1 MNQEITMNREET
13 MNQEKEK
20 VYDIIIIGA
29 GTAGLSAAI
38 YGVRAGKKVLVLEK
52 GTYGGQI
59 VSSSE
64 IENYPGIEKIS
75 GYEFAQGLYKQA
87 AGLGAE
93 VCFEQAKAIQVQ
105 EDIKIVEAGQ
115 NIYQTKSIILATGA
129 KNRPLGLEH
138 EEEWIGAGIS
148 YCATCD
154 GAFYKGKDVAVVGG
168 GNTALEDALFL
179 TGYCRKVY
187 LIHRRDIFRG
197 EEALLEELKKKDNIV
212 FLLKKNVVALK
223 GNEKLQ
229 AVTIKD
235 TESGDNACGKE
246 LCGKEYDLE
255 VEGLFIAIGQI
266 PDNER
271 FASVLAL
278 DEKGYILAGEDCKT
292 NRTGIFAAGD
302 CRTKTVRQLV
312 TAAADGAV
320 AALSACQ
327 L

>member
-1 MNQEITMNREET
+1 MNQKKT
-13 MNQEKEK
+13 MNQEKPIGQEK
-20 VYDIIIIGA
+20 EKLYDIIIIGA

-38 YGVRAGKKVLVLEK
+38 YGVRAGKKVLVMER

-64 IENYPGIEKIS
+64 IENYPGIGKIS
-75 GYEFAQGLYKQA
+75 GYEFAQGLYNQA
-87 AGLGAE
+87 DGLGAE
-93 VCFEQAKAIQVQ
+93 FCFEEVETIQVLD
-105 EDIKIVEAGQ
+105 DIKIVEAGQ
-115 NIYQTKSIILATGA
+115 NKYQTKSIILATGA

-179 TGYCRKVY
+179 TEYCRKVY
-187 LIHRRDIFRG
+187 LIHRRDTFRG
-197 EEALLEELKKKDNIV
+197 EEALLEELKRKDNIV
-212 FLLKKNVVALK
+212 FLLKKNVIALK

-229 AVTIKD
+229 AVTVKN
-235 TESGDNACGKE
+235 EECVSKECGNS
-246 LCGKEYDLE
+246 LCSKEYDLE

-266 PDNER
+266 PNNER
-271 FASVLAL
+271 FASVVAL

-292 NRTGIFAAGD
+292 SRTGIFAAGD
-302 CRTKTVRQLV
+302 CRTKSVRQLV

-327 L
+327 V